1 MDSGRKTITN
11 PRRIFLWQPSLRG
24 RLAILLGG
32 LALLTLVAVGHV
44 ASGFA
49 YEFYVF
55 FAPPVI
61 VVAWFAGR
69 RAGYAAVLYA
79 VGAWTFADYQLNP
92 TLGSHPLLFNG
103 LSRLLV
109 YGVNVWLL
117 TQLRIVLLRERRL
130 ARQDVL
136 TRLPNRREFTE
147 RGRQALGQA
156 QREGTPITAAFID
169 LDHFK
174 QVNDESGH
182 EAGDALLV
190 RVAAVLAARLRSS
203 DIAARLGGDEFALLL
218 PGMGGATA
226 GIYIEELRQRLLAAM
241 DSDSWPVTFSI
252 GVASYEKAPETLD
265 AMLAS
270 ADRLMYEVKEN
281 GRNYVLS
288 KQF

>member
-1 MDSGRKTITN
+1 MRKL
-11 PRRIFLWQPSLRG
+11 FLWQTGPRG
-24 RLAILLGG
+24 RLAVLGLG
-32 LALLTLVAVGHV
+32 LVCIACTAYIHV
-44 ASGFA
+44 ATGSA

-61 VVAWFAGR
+61 AVAWFAGR
-69 RAGYAAVLYA
+69 RAGYAAAAAA
-79 VGAWTFADYQLNP
+79 VFGWTLADYTLHP
-92 TLGSHPLLFNG
+92 SLGSTPLAFNG
-103 LSRLLV
+103 GSRLLV

-117 TQLRIVLLRERRL
+117 TQLRIVLERERRL

-136 TRLPNRREFTE
+136 THLPNRREFTE

-169 LDHFK
+169 LDRFK
-174 QVNDESGH
+174 QVNDEQGH
-182 EAGDALLV
+182 ESGDALLV

-241 DSDSWPVTFSI
+241 ASDGWPVTFSI
-252 GVASYEKAPETLD
+252 GVASYERAPEALET
-265 AMLAS
+265 MLAQ
-270 ADRLMYEVKEN
+270 ADHLMYEVKQN
-281 GRNYVLS
+281 GRDRILR
-288 KQF
+288 KEL

>member
-1 MDSGRKTITN
+1 MN
-11 PRRIFLWQPSLRG
+11 PRRIFLWQPAPYG
-24 RLAILLGG
+24 RLAVLLGG
-32 LALLTLVAVGHV
+32 LAVLVLVACAHV
-44 ASGFA
+44 ATGLA

-55 FAPPVI
+55 FAPPII

-69 RAGYAAVLYA
+69 RAGYLAALVAVAAWSYA
-79 VGAWTFADYQLNP
+79 DLLLNP
-92 TLGSHPLLFNG
+92 ALGTRPLLFNG

-109 YGVNVWLL
+109 YGINVWLL
-117 TQLRIVLLRERRL
+117 TQLRVVLLRERRL

-136 TRLPNRREFTE
+136 TRLPNRREFAE

-169 LDHFK
+169 LDKFK
-174 QVNDESGH
+174 QVNDEYGH

-190 RVAAVLAARLRSS
+190 RVAEVLGARLRSS

-241 DSDSWPVTFSI
+241 DNDSWPVTFSI
-252 GVASYEKAPETLD
+252 GVASYENAPETLD

-281 GRNYVLS
+281 GRNHVLS

>member
-1 MDSGRKTITN
+1 MDSGRKTTTN
-11 PRRIFLWQPSLRG
+11 PRRVFLWQPSPRA
-24 RLAILLGG
+24 RLAILLAG
-32 LALLTLVAVGHV
+32 LAVLTLVAVAHV
-44 ASGFA
+44 ATGTA

-69 RAGYAAVLYA
+69 RAGYTAALYA

-92 TLGSHPLLFNG
+92 ALGTHPLLFNG

-117 TQLRIVLLRERRL
+117 TQLRVVLLRERRL
-130 ARQDVL
+130 ARQDML
-136 TRLPNRREFTE
+136 TRLPNRREFAE

-156 QREGTPITAAFID
+156 QREGTPITAAYID

-174 QVNDESGH
+174 QVNDEYGH

-226 GIYIEELRQRLLAAM
+226 GIYIEELRQRLLVAM

-252 GVASYEKAPETLD
+252 GVASYENAPETLD
-265 AMLAS
+265 AMLS
-270 ADRLMYEVKEN
+270 NADRLMYEVKEN
-281 GRNYVLS
+281 GRNQVLS
-288 KQF
+288 RQF